1 VIVVAAVL
9 SCKSVSAREDTRL
22 YTIGLTDKIGIIN
35 LAA

>member
-1 VIVVAAVL
+1 LRLSLAANRFLRV
-9 SCKSVSAREDTRL
+9 KDTRL